1 MVQYSAPPLMLAVL
15 VAGTPWLRLR
25 PPSAP
30 APSLFGFRRIH
41 MIPPLKLNVAV
52 PLFARPT
59 PNQPL
64 STTVPPRVGKKQV
77 EGLPLAI
84 SMPPRN
90 LDRPLCITNL
100 PVALAAL
107 GMLATSRS
115 EERRVGK
122 ECRSR

>member
-1 MVQYSAPPLMLAVL
+1 MLATLVL
-15 VAGTPWLRLR
+15 GLPWERLTP
-25 PPSAP
+25 PAVP
-30 APSLFGFRRIH
+30 APSVFGFRRIH
-41 MIPPLKLNVAV
+41 MMPPLKLKV
-52 PLFARPT
+52 PELLFARPT

-64 STTVPPRVGKKQV
+64 STTVPPLTVNVPV

-107 GMLATSRS
+107 GMLATS
-115 EERRVGK
+115 
-122 ECRSR
+122 